1 MNVSSVLLYELKIIF
16 YNSSDHRQDSFV
28 TNIKRNTTGSQ
39 SVRAN
44 TVLWLWKV
52 FLIRLK
58 IYFLAVVLFNFMCMN
73 VFLLFTT

>member
-16 YNSSDHRQDSFV
+16 YNSSDHRQDIFV
-28 TNIKRNTTGSQ
+28 ANINRNTTGSQ

-44 TVLWLWKV
+44 TVLWLWEV